1 MNLLKKIVGSRN
13 DRLLNQY
20 KEILKETNLLSEEV
34 KKLNDNEFPD
44 ITEKLKSEYKDGKPL
59 LEILPYAYALVR
71 EASTRIMGMTH
82 FDEQILGGIALHN
95 GKIAEMKTGEG
106 KTLVATLPAYL
117 NALTGNGV
125 HIITVNDY
133 LAKRDCEWMSKLYN
147 FLGLTTGVILSG
159 QAADE
164 KKQAYSSD
172 IIYGT
177 NNEFGFDYLRDN
189 MVYSLK
195 DKSQNILSFAIVDEV
210 DSILIDEARTPLI
223 ISGATDESSKLYKQI
238 NQLVK
243 YLKKG
248 NEDDDDSDFF
258 LEEKSKSA
266 YLTEKGHETYE
277 SLLVKNKVMSS
288 NESLY
293 DPNNINLLHYIST
306 ALRAHYLFYIDVD
319 YIVEDYSVVIIDEFT
334 GRKMPGRRW
343 GDGLHQAIEA
353 KENLSIENENQ
364 TLASITFQ
372 NYFRLYKNLSGMTGT
387 ADTEAQEFQEIY
399 KLEVIVI
406 PPHKIMIRNDFGDLV
421 YLTMKEKYKAIVD
434 DIKECKKNKQP
445 VLIGT
450 ASIDSSEYLSMELK
464 KEKITHNVLNAKHHE
479 QESMIIENAGALGS
493 VTIATNMAGRGTDI
507 VLGGKIE
514 NMQSQWNELN
524 RKVIEY
530 GGLHVI
536 GTERHESRR
545 VDNQLRGRSGRQGDP
560 GSSRFYLSLEDNL
573 MRIFASEKVSSLMVK
588 LGMEEGEAIEHKWV
602 SKAIGN
608 AQKKVE
614 GHNFDIRKHLLD
626 YDDVANEQR
635 KYIYNKRNEILD
647 PIHRKSIITSII
659 DEVFSELLENYIKN
673 GMNNSIEIND
683 TLHRDF
689 NIEIDVKNIIGDSEK
704 KEAAVENFLS
714 EIHKIYN
721 KKIDDIPNEIYLEL
735 IKEIFINIIDKSWID
750 HIQSMDYLRQG
761 IGLRSYAQKNPKQE
775 YKKEAFEI
783 FSIMISNLHYTYISL
798 LFRLDYEASYTKRES
813 LNVSSNVNYI
823 HDNPDNAINRDKKTS
838 NNKRSS
844 SNKRSSNKN
853 KNSQRRN
860 KKSKRKK
867 RK

>member
-13 DRLLNQY
+13 DRILKDYQ
-20 KEILKETNLLSEEV
+20 KILKEINLNAEEIKDIESKDFPEITN
-34 KKLNDNEFPD
+34 
-44 ITEKLKSEYKDGKPL
+44 KLKEDYKNGKSL
-59 LEILPYAYALVR
+59 DQILPYAYSIVR
-71 EASTRIMGMTH
+71 EASDRVMNMRH

-133 LAKRDCEWMSKLYN
+133 LAKRDCNWMSELYN
-147 FLGLTTGVILSG
+147 FLGLKTGVILSG
-159 QAADE
+159 QNIEE
-164 KKQAYSSD
+164 KKLAYKSD
-172 IIYGT
+172 VIYGT

-189 MVYSLK
+189 MIYSLEEK
-195 DKSQNILSFAIVDEV
+195 VQNELTFAVVDEV

-223 ISGATDESSKLYKQI
+223 ISGATNESSKLYKRI
-238 NQLVK
+238 NSFVK
-243 YLKKG
+243 MLKKG
-248 NEDDDDSDFF
+248 VEDDDISDFF
-258 LEEKSKSA
+258 LDEKSKQA

-277 SLLVKNKVMSS
+277 DLLLKNNVINN

-293 DPNNINLLHYIST
+293 DPNNISFLHYINT
-306 ALRAHYLFYIDVD
+306 ALRAHFLYIKDID
-319 YIVEDYSVVIIDEFT
+319 YILEDSKVVIIDEFT

-353 KENLSIENENQ
+353 KENLNIENENQ

-399 KLEVIVI
+399 NLEVIVI
-406 PPHKIMIRNDFGDLV
+406 PTNKKMIRNDYGDLV
-421 YLTMKEKYKAIVD
+421 YLTMKEKYTAIID
-434 DIKECKKNKQP
+434 DVKNCKKNSQP
-445 VLIGT
+445 ILIGT
-450 ASIDSSEYLSMELK
+450 ASIESSEYLSKALN
-464 KEKITHNVLNAKHHE
+464 KEKISHNVLNAKQHE
-479 QESMIIENAGALGS
+479 RESLIIENAGSAGS

-507 VLGGKIE
+507 VLGGKK
-514 NMQSQWNELN
+514 NEHDDTNWMNLN
-524 RKVIEY
+524 REVINS

-573 MRIFASEKVSSLMVK
+573 MRIFASEKVSTLMK
-588 LGMEEGEAIEHKWV
+588 KMGMNEGEAIEHNWV
-602 SKAIGN
+602 TRAIEN

-635 KYIYNKRNEILD
+635 KYIYNKRDEFLKLENRIDIVNL
-647 PIHRKSIITSII
+647 IIE
-659 DEVFSELLENYIKN
+659 EVFSDIIESYINEENVDKN
-673 GMNNSIEIND
+673 EIND
-683 TLHRDF
+683 ILQRDF
-689 NIEIDVKNIIGDSEK
+689 HLDIDAKEIIANSTKKEEAIIKFISKIHEAYEKNISEVS
-704 KEAAVENFLS
+704 KEA
-714 EIHKIYN
+714 
-721 KKIDDIPNEIYLEL
+721 YLEL
-735 IKEIFINIIDKSWID
+735 IKEIFINIVDKNWIE

-775 YKKEAFEI
+775 YKREAFEM
-783 FSIMISNLHYTYISL
+783 FSIMQSNLHYSFVSL
-798 LFRLDYEASYTKRES
+798 IFRLDYNKTYVKKES
-813 LNVSSNVNYI
+813 PTNISLMHSGSE
-823 HDNPDNAINRDKKTS
+823 DKTVGTNNS
-838 NNKRSS
+838 NNK
-844 SNKRSSNKN
+844 NNKN
-853 KNSQRRN
+853 AKKRNRKRNKQRRKRN
-860 KKSKRKK
+860 K
-867 RK
+867 